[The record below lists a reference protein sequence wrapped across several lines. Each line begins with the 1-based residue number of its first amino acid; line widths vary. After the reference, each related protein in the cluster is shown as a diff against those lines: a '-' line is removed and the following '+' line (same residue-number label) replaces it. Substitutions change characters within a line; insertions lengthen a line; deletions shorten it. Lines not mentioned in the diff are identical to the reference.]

1 LTFWVPDTI
10 FISGTLF
17 SFSRRSQGD
26 DSIKRSLYFSLIALL
41 VVPYAISGVAV
52 ITATPSD
59 TLCHCSADDDS
70 LNCQFIDRILKKVSA
85 EKQTQQIPLLLD
97 SLGFF
102 HATYDSLTK
111 KYSPGYRAVV
121 IAEQIIKNDRLNA
134 AILGT
139 ASYPRFFD
147 AGEVKRRALLLNKI
161 YTENGYPFAS
171 VTIDTKHHSSD
182 SSKDSL
188 TVIYKI
194 DSDQISYFS
203 SAVFKT
209 HNKTSVSLL
218 SKFINFKKGE
228 LFDIRKVE
236 SSVTRLKSRA
246 FIENASSFAPF
257 LTSDSTVSDSA
268 AFVTIPFEVRD
279 RNGLG
284 FEGVA
289 GFESDQDNKP
299 HLQGKAEFSLLNM
312 FHSGE
317 SVSFLYQGTDLMQQF
332 DLSVSKPLV
341 INVPLQVGGNFGM
354 ELQTDEYGYVYGN
367 LKLLTEFNQF
377 WYSGV
382 GLKYN
387 ETSIQSDTIGS
398 GGTYFGADF
407 LLLKTHDTF
416 SKNTLSSEVEIT
428 VGSGIAKKE
437 KSYNRSHVDFSI
449 GAHVPFFQSQAI
461 YSRFVTSHII
471 TNEKTLLPVEL
482 NRIGG
487 HNSVRGYADNE
498 FAFRTAV
505 FGQLEVLHYFNTTG
519 SVFILLDGGIG
530 FEDEP
535 KLRQNTYSKLLGYG
549 LGIRIPSKLGLM
561 TLEWARNYQDKKN
574 LGRVH
579 VQFQNDLSRITGKF
593 M

>member
-1 LTFWVPDTI
+1 
-10 FISGTLF
+10 
-17 SFSRRSQGD
+17 
-26 DSIKRSLYFSLIALL
+26 
-41 VVPYAISGVAV
+41 VPYAISGVVA
-52 ITATPSD
+52 TAATPSD
-59 TLCHCSADDDS
+59 TTLCHCSAGDDPIT
-70 LNCQFIDRILKKVSA
+70 CQFLERILKKVSA
-85 EKQTQQIPLLLD
+85 EKRTQQIPLLLD

-102 HATYDSLTK
+102 HANYDSSSG
-111 KYSPGYRAVV
+111 KYSPGHRAVV
-121 IAEQIIKNDRLNA
+121 IAEQIIKNDRLSA
-134 AILGT
+134 ALLGN

-147 AGEVKRRALLLNKI
+147 AGEVKRRALFLNKI

-182 SSKDSL
+182 SSNDSL

-209 HNKTSVSLL
+209 HHKTSIALL
-218 SKFINFKKGE
+218 SKFINFKQGE
-228 LFDIRKVE
+228 IFDIRKVE

-246 FIENASSFAPF
+246 FVENASSFAPF
-257 LTSDSTVSDSA
+257 LTSDSTTSDSA

-279 RNGLG
+279 RSGLG

-299 HLQGKAEFSLLNM
+299 HLKGKAEFSLLNM

-317 SVSFLYQGTDLMQQF
+317 SVSFLYQGNDVMQQF
-332 DLSVSKPLV
+332 DLTVSKPLV

-354 ELQTDEYGYVYGN
+354 ELQTNEYGYVYGN

-377 WYSGV
+377 WYSGI
-382 GLKYN
+382 GLTYN

-407 LLLKTHDTF
+407 LLLKAPEVF
-416 SKNTLSSEVEIT
+416 SKNTLSSEVAIT

-437 KSYNRSHVDFSI
+437 KNYNRSHVDFSI
-449 GAHVPFFQSQAI
+449 GAHVPVFQSQAI
-461 YSRFVTSHII
+461 YSHFVTSHII

-487 HNSVRGYADNE
+487 HNSIRGYADNE

-535 KLRQNTYSKLLGYG
+535 KLRQNTYSKLFGYG

>member
-1 LTFWVPDTI
+1 
-10 FISGTLF
+10 LF
-17 SFSRRSQGD
+17 
-26 DSIKRSLYFSLIALL
+26 
-41 VVPYAISGVAV
+41 VPYAISGVVVTSAM
-52 ITATPSD
+52 PSD
-59 TLCHCSADDDS
+59 TTLCQGSAGDDP
-70 LNCQFIDRILKKVSA
+70 LTCQFLDQILKKVSA
-85 EKQTQQIPLLLD
+85 EKRTQQIPLLLD

-102 HATYDSLTK
+102 HATYDSSTG
-111 KYSPGYRAVV
+111 KYSPGHRAVV
-121 IAEQIIKNDRLNA
+121 IAEQIIKNDRLSVTL
-134 AILGT
+134 LGT

-147 AGEVKRRALLLNKI
+147 AGEVKRRALFLNKI
-161 YTENGYPFAS
+161 YTQNGYPFAS

-209 HNKTSVSLL
+209 HKKTSVALL
-218 SKFINFKKGE
+218 SKFINFKQGE

-246 FIENASSFAPF
+246 FVENASSFAPF
-257 LTSDSTVSDSA
+257 LKSDSSVTDSA

-279 RNGLG
+279 RCGLG
-284 FEGVA
+284 FEGVG

-299 HLQGKAEFSLLNM
+299 HLKGKAEFSLLNM
-312 FHSGE
+312 FRSGE
-317 SVSFLYQGTDLMQQF
+317 SVSFLYEGSDLMQQF

-354 ELQTDEYGYVYGN
+354 ELQTNEYGYVYGN

-377 WYSGV
+377 WYSGI
-382 GLKYN
+382 GLEYN

-407 LLLKTHDTF
+407 LLLKAPEAF
-416 SKNTLSSEVEIT
+416 SKNTLTSEVEIT

-482 NRIGG
+482 IRIGG
-487 HNSVRGYADNE
+487 YNSVRGYADNE
-498 FAFRTAV
+498 FAFRTVV

-519 SVFILLDGGIG
+519 TIFILLDGGIG

-535 KLRQNTYSKLLGYG
+535 KLRQNTYSKLFGYG

-574 LGRVH
+574 LGRIH
-579 VQFQNDLSRITGKF
+579 VQFQNDLSSITGKF

>member
-1 LTFWVPDTI
+1 MLFVLYAVSDVAAITVSPPDTLPYC
-10 FISGTLF
+10 SG
-17 SFSRRSQGD
+17 GD
-26 DSIKRSLYFSLIALL
+26 D
-41 VVPYAISGVAV
+41 
-52 ITATPSD
+52 PS
-59 TLCHCSADDDS
+59 T
-70 LNCQFIDRILKKVSA
+70 CQFLDQILQKVSQ
-85 EKQTQQIPLLLD
+85 KKRTQQIGALLD

-102 HATYDSLTK
+102 HATSDSLAG

-121 IAEQIIKNDRLNA
+121 IAEQIIRDDRLKA
-134 AILGT
+134 DLLGT
-139 ASYPRFFD
+139 VSYPRFFD
-147 AGEVKRRALLLNKI
+147 AGEIKKRALFLNRI
-161 YTENGYPFAS
+161 YAENGFPFAT
-171 VTIDTKHHSSD
+171 VTIDTKHHSC
-182 SSKDSL
+182 DSL
-188 TVIYKI
+188 RDSLIVTYKI

-209 HNKTSVSLL
+209 HNKTSAALL
-218 SKFINFKKGE
+218 SKYINFKQGD
-228 LFDIRKVE
+228 LFDLRKIE
-236 SSVTRLKSRA
+236 SSVARLKARA
-246 FIENASSFAPF
+246 FVENASSFAPF
-257 LTSDSTVSDSA
+257 LTPDSIARDSA
-268 AFVTIPFEVRD
+268 AFVTIPFEIRD
-279 RNGLG
+279 RSGLG

-299 HLQGKAEFSLLNM
+299 HLQGKADFSLLNM

-317 SVSFLYQGTDLMQQF
+317 SVSFQYQGNDVMQQF

-341 INVPLQVGGNFGM
+341 LSVPLQAGVNFGM
-354 ELQTDEYGYVYGN
+354 EIQTDDYGYVYGN
-367 LKLLTEFNQF
+367 LKLLTEFNRF
-377 WYSGV
+377 WYSGI

-407 LLLKTHDTF
+407 LLLKAPEIYA
-416 SKNTLSSEVEIT
+416 KNVLSSEIAIA
-428 VGSGIAKKE
+428 VGSGVAKKE
-437 KSYNRSHVDFSI
+437 KNYNRSHVDFSV

-461 YSRFVTSHII
+461 YSRLVTSHII

-482 NRIGG
+482 NRVGG
-487 HNSVRGYADNE
+487 QNSIRGYADNE

-505 FGQLEVLHYFNTTG
+505 FGQLEVLHYFNTNG

-535 KLRQNTYSKLLGYG
+535 KLGQNSYSKLLGYG
-549 LGIRIPSKLGLM
+549 LGIRIPSRLGLM